1 MARKPEVGDELVL
14 HVPVVRVN
22 ENEPWSTVTFALGA
36 RQWVTIPQEANEI
49 VDVKGRGELA
59 RDPTASEVKQRDNR
73 PVSLGNGEL
82 VHEWTVRPTTDGAST
97 EIVIRSNS
105 ATTEFTLLPAD
116 FARFALMV
124 MSEAGRVAD
133 RLPEPP
139 PLHETDAV
147 LLRPSH
153 ASFEPH
159 PTDATATI
167 AAFAIGRLRLALSL
181 NTGALLRSMKT
192 LLERRR
198 LPQVPASSVERTP
211 SQIEESH

>member
-36 RQWVTIPQEANEI
+36 RQWVTIPLEANEI
-49 VDVKGRGELA
+49 VDVRGRGELA
-59 RDPTASEVKQRDNR
+59 RDQPPSEVKQHDNR
-73 PVSLGNGEL
+73 PANPGNGEFDG
-82 VHEWTVRPTTDGAST
+82 EWSVRPTSDGAST

-105 ATTEFTLLPAD
+105 GTTEFALPPAD
-116 FARFALMV
+116 LARFASMV
-124 MSEAGRVAD
+124 LSETGRVAD
-133 RLPEPP
+133 RLPEAP
-139 PLHETDAV
+139 PLHEMDAV
-147 LLRPSH
+147 VLQPRH

-198 LPQVPASSVERTP
+198 LSQVAASSAERTP
-211 SQIEESH
+211 SQIEDGH